1 MLWYI
6 HLCSKAGV
14 IVMEYLDNATG
25 IMIETKNGGGKF
37 TEVTLNP
44 IVIVKESSMFDKA
57 TELHRKA
64 NELCFIANSVNF
76 PIHHNPSIKITEYYD
91 YE

>member
-1 MLWYI
+1 M
-6 HLCSKAGV
+6 GV
-14 IVMEYLDNATG
+14 GRFYLLLLFFLHTQV
-25 IMIETKNGGGKF
+25 EKNGGGKF

-44 IVIVKESSMFDKA
+44 KVIVKESSMFDKA

-76 PIHHNPSIKITEYYD
+76 PIHHNPSIKITEY
-91 YE
+91 